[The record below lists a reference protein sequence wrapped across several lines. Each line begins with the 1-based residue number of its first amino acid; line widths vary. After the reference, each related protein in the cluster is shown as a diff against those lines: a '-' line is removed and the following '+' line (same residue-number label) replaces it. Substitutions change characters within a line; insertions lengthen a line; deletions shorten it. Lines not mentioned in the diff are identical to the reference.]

1 MGKGKVPVILRSFF
15 LALLSNSSDSRCPVF
30 LLFFFFL
37 KYHHC
42 VCEKTL
48 LPRSNW
54 LFSNPSLHTVFWGL
68 FWRILEKPSF

>member
-1 MGKGKVPVILRSFF
+1 MGKGEVPVILWSFF

-30 LLFFFFL
+30 LLFFFF